1 MKYVEDGHI
10 RNYGYYRKDLI
21 KTAKASP
28 KIKFSLF
35 IKGLAIAP
43 DKWILKE
50 NFVFYFDEILFKKEV
65 EQFRSMYSSR
75 IPLCVDKQYL
85 IYSFSFIDT
94 IKYKIWHFFYKIEQ
108 NKIEARKKRAKL
120 REQQGKQL
128 QILAKGMEIDI
139 KRLIKEVDKE
149 TTQAKELIERME
161 F

>member
-1 MKYVEDGHI
+1 MNYIEDRHI
-10 RNYGYYRKDLI
+10 RNYDYYRKELI
-21 KTAKASP
+21 EIAKTNP

-35 IKGLAIAP
+35 EKGQAIAP

-50 NFVFYFDEILFKKEV
+50 SFVIYFDEIFFKKQV
-65 EQFRSMYSSR
+65 EQFRRMYGSR

-108 NKIEARKKRAKL
+108 NKTEARKKRAEL
-120 REQQGKQL
+120 RERQGRQL
-128 QILAKGMEIDI
+128 QALAKGMEIDI
-139 KRLIKEVDKE
+139 KRLIKEADKE

>member
-1 MKYVEDGHI
+1 MNYIEDRHI
-10 RNYGYYRKDLI
+10 RNYNYYKKEI
-21 KTAKASP
+21 IEVAKTSP

-35 IKGLAIAP
+35 EKGQAIAP

-50 NFVFYFDEILFKKEV
+50 DFVFYFDEIAFKKEV
-65 EQFRSMYSSR
+65 ESFRRYQ
-75 IPLCVDKQYL
+75 PYLPAKHYL

-139 KRLIKEVDKE
+139 KRLIKEADKE
-149 TTQAKELIERME
+149 TAQAKELIERVE